1 MSKRMIQS
9 NASVAFN
16 AVVTYTDILGKT
28 HNIVCRTRTQIKQA
42 NAFLSMFKRE
52 GATVKALAS
61 QYNVKMGRFQN
72 VRQLMNDIVMIG
84 FTREAARRIV
94 ASSL

>member
-1 MSKRMIQS
+1 MRKMIQS
-9 NASVAFN
+9 NPAVSFN
-16 AVVTYTDILGKT
+16 AVVTYTDILGKR

-52 GATVKALAS
+52 GTTVKALAA
-61 QYNVKMGRFQN
+61 QYNVKGGKFVN
-72 VRQLMNDIVMIG
+72 VAGLMSDIVMVG
-84 FTREAARRIV
+84 FTKEAARRIV

>member
-1 MSKRMIQS
+1 MRKMIQS

-16 AVVTYTDILGKT
+16 AVVTYTDILGTK
-28 HNIVCRTRTQIKQA
+28 HNIQCRTRNQIKQA

-52 GATVKALAS
+52 GTTVKALAA
-61 QYNVKMGRFQN
+61 QYNVKNGKFQN
-72 VRQLMNDIVMIG
+72 VSRLMNDIVMVG